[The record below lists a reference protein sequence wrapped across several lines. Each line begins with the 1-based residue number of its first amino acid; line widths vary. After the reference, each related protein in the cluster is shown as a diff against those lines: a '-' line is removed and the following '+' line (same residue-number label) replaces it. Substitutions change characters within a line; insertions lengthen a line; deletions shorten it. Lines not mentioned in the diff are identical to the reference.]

1 MENGILEFFRI
12 TYGVLE
18 FRSVWAGLN
27 LLTLTLAWTLYKPI
41 GLCFFRVG
49 PLTTLILTLP
59 PLASRWRLYSRG
71 ELPMNSWPLISHH
84 ASFSLSLTPQ
94 HSSNPSIL
102 RPKSQSIFLSCWS
115 PRTFSSGACYMIL
128 YKVMIPFL
136 SFKRRRIS
144 LLWRWPVKEKARES

>member
-1 MENGILEFFRI
+1 MIVIIENLRIQNWKMGFWNFLGLGI

-71 ELPMNSWPLISHH
+71 ELPMNSWLLISHH
-84 ASFSLSLTPQ
+84 ASFSLSLMPQ
-94 HSSNPSIL
+94 HSSNHSIL

-115 PRTFSSGACYMIL
+115 SLTFSSGACYIL
-128 YKVMIPFL
+128 SNDSL
-136 SFKRRRIS
+136 SFLQK
-144 LLWRWPVKEKARES
+144 